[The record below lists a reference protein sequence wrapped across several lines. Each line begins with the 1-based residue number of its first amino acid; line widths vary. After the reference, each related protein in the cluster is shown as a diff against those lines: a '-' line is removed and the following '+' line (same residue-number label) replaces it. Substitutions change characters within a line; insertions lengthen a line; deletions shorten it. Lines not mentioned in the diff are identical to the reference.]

1 MASTTLICE
10 GPGRPNWGQTGIKW
24 RDEAP
29 CIATRPGAC
38 RQDGLEKFHVDG
50 AIHRVSFDTPTRLG
64 CCNLGGIRESSIRSV
79 RGVRCVLLSPVCRVC
94 VRKNTRKEGSRH
106 AARCVGAFGCF
117 AFGTSQRIGANR
129 GGSAGSGDIGCRCLF
144 DAQSSSPFIDDHAA
158 PAPGAGRARGAG
170 RW

>member
-10 GPGRPNWGQTGIKW
+10 GSGRPNWGQAGIKW
-24 RDEAP
+24 WGEP
-29 CIATRPGAC
+29 PGIAARPGAC
-38 RQDGLEKFHVDG
+38 RQRSRKKFHVDG
-50 AIHRVSFDTPTRLG
+50 AIHRVSFDTPTRFG

-79 RGVRCVLLSPVCRVC
+79 RRVRCVQLSPVCRVC

-129 GGSAGSGDIGCRCLF
+129 GGSAGSGDIGCRRLF
-144 DAQSSSPFIDDHAA
+144 DAQSSSPIIDDHAA
-158 PAPGAGRARGAG
+158 TAPGAGGACCAD
-170 RW
+170 RC